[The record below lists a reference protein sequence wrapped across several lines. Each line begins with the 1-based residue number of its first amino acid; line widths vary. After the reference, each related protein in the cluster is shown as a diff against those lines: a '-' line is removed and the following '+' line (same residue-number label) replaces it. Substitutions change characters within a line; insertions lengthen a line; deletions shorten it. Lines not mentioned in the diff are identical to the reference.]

1 MAHSKLYR
9 SFIILQEDERGH
21 SVSKDKPLSGY
32 AKIEVKNNVCK
43 IAFYA
48 QNLKKEYSQCRM
60 MLICNKKD
68 SKFLVDLG
76 TMNITPQGKAESSLE
91 YDAHNIGNTEIDFE
105 KIVGAAIC
113 KEVGGKNN
121 FLMCGFLNGE
131 QPTTNWKEY
140 KKVSAARN
148 VNDGKKQYIEKKV
161 ECVCVDKTK
170 EEGTTGTNQ
179 NMQEMNTNMGT
190 TGMNQNTNMNMGST
204 GMSPNTNMNTGSTG
218 MNPNTNTNTGSTGM
232 NQNTN
237 MNMGSTGMN
246 PNTNMNMGSTGMN
259 PNTNMNMGSTGMN
272 QNTNMNM
279 GTTGMNPNTNMN
291 MGNTGMNQN
300 ANMNMGTTNMNLDG
314 MADLNNDNYATPP
327 NQRKYRDENEIS
339 EKLDIDLDLESVD
352 AALTNKVEL
361 NEPQNKFDEYEKDL
375 QQKFEELRY
384 RNAVGDIND
393 DYDFELRGSIGEFF
407 TSIVDGLEPL
417 RVTNEI
423 KKCKWYKV
431 KVKNF
436 DEMCNISN
444 YNKYTT
450 LYYPMINYYPYISK
464 KGHFLVGL
472 KCDNKGRVKYIIY
485 GVPGSK
491 DKQSQPYGGKTGFVT
506 FVPERAG
513 SNEGHWL
520 MFYDFKNSLV
530 VVPMK

>member
-76 TMNITPQGKAESSLE
+76 TMNITPQGKAENSLE
-91 YDAHNIGNTEIDFE
+91 YDARNIGNTDIDFE

-148 VNDGKKQYIEKKV
+148 VNDGKKQYIDKKI

-170 EEGTTGTNQ
+170 ETGTTGTNQ
-179 NMQEMNTNMGT
+179 NMQGMNTNSNMNNANMGT
-190 TGMNQNTNMNMGST
+190 TGMNQNTNMNM
-204 GMSPNTNMNTGSTG
+204 
-218 MNPNTNTNTGSTGM
+218 GSTGM

-246 PNTNMNMGSTGMN
+246 PNTNMNTGN
-259 PNTNMNMGSTGMN
+259 TGMN

-279 GTTGMNPNTNMN
+279 GSTGMNPNTNMN
-291 MGNTGMNQN
+291 MGNTGMNPN
-300 ANMNMGTTNMNLDG
+300 ANMNMGSTGMNPNTNMNMGTTNMNMDG
-314 MADLNNDNYATPP
+314 MADLNNANYATPP
-327 NQRKYRDENEIS
+327 NQRKYRDDNEIS

-352 AALTNKVEL
+352 VALTKKAEL
-361 NEPQNKFDEYEKDL
+361 NQPENKFEEYEQDL

-393 DYDFELRGSIGEFF
+393 DYDFELSGSIGEFF

-431 KVKNF
+431 KAKNF

-472 KCDNKGRVKYIIY
+472 KCDSKGRVKYIIY
-485 GVPGSK
+485 GVPGTK

-506 FVPERAG
+506 FVPEKPG

>member
-76 TMNITPQGKAESSLE
+76 TMNITPQGKAENSLE
-91 YDAHNIGNTEIDFE
+91 YDARNIGNTDIDFE

-170 EEGTTGTNQ
+170 ETGTTGTNQ
-179 NMQEMNTNMGT
+179 NMQGMNTNMGT
-190 TGMNQNTNMNMGST
+190 TGMNENTNMNI
-204 GMSPNTNMNTGSTG
+204 
-218 MNPNTNTNTGSTGM
+218 GSTGM

-237 MNMGSTGMN
+237 MNTGSIGMN
-246 PNTNMNMGSTGMN
+246 QNTNMNMGNTGMN
-259 PNTNMNMGSTGMN
+259 P
-272 QNTNMNM
+272 NTNMNM
-279 GTTGMNPNTNMN
+279 GTTGMNP
-291 MGNTGMNQN
+291 N

-520 MFYDFKNSLV
+520 MLYDFKNSLV